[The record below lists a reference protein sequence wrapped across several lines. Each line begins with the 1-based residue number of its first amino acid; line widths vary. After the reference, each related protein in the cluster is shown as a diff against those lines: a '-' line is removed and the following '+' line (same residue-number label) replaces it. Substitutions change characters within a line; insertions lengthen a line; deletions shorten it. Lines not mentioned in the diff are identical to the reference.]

1 MQDKTL
7 FPLVLEQSGLSKIFA
22 KSIVT
27 KIALRNGV
35 LVPEMLTLEELQRL
49 LPELEKSMRGFLPP
63 HEIQGATERL
73 RKLAALE

>member
-1 MQDKTL
+1 VKDKAL
-7 FPLVLEQSGLSKIFA
+7 FHLVLEQSGLSRIFA

-35 LVPEMLTLEELQRL
+35 LLPEMLTIEELQRL

-63 HEIQGATERL
+63 HEIEGALERL
-73 RKLAALE
+73 RKLAASE